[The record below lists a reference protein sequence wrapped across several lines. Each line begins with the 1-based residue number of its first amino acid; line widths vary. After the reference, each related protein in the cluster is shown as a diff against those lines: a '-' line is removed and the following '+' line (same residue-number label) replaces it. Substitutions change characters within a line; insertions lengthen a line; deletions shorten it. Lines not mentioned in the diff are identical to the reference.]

1 MWNVATGSG
10 NRSSGLLEDVIAKA
24 DGNHHTSS
32 NVRRYN
38 SQPSDITLTDTTSG
52 DIDSSVML
60 RRSRG
65 LRFDRHFLWLYP
77 REFREEYGEEMA
89 YIYRRRAAEE
99 NAVRLWLAL
108 LGDAV
113 RTAPREHFFVL
124 RQDVRHAFRLFRRT
138 PIVTATAL

>member
-24 DGNHHTSS
+24 DGNHHASS

-52 DIDSSVML
+52 DIDSSVM
-60 RRSRG
+60 
-65 LRFDRHFLWLYP
+65 
-77 REFREEYGEEMA
+77 
-89 YIYRRRAAEE
+89 
-99 NAVRLWLAL
+99 
-108 LGDAV
+108 
-113 RTAPREHFFVL
+113 

-138 PIVTATAL
+138 PIVTATALLTIALGVGSSTAIFSVVYGVLLRPLPYPHPDRLVELFEDNPTAGMPR